1 MRWGY
6 LAFKTAWIELVGS
19 HFCLHTG
26 FDTILTDTSF
36 VICMW
41 GKTFPATAHESAKCV
56 KTRFWTTSVVDH
68 AFVDI
73 CAGRKEKCPS
83 FRRFKERVSVQQHWH
98 FDFNVTLII
107 GGMQFVR
114 IKKCTS
120 HVLFSQAC
128 FRAWHR
134 LQIQQF
140 TSSISLYQRQLKVA
154 PFRLLLKIL
163 PRNWIRV

>member
-6 LAFKTAWIELVGS
+6 LAFKSAWIELVGS

-36 VICMW
+36 VIRMW

-56 KTRFWTTSVVDH
+56 KTHFWTTSVVDH

-83 FRRFKERVSVQQHWH
+83 FRCFKKNLCAQHWH
-98 FDFNVTLII
+98 
-107 GGMQFVR
+107 
-114 IKKCTS
+114 IKK

-128 FRAWHR
+128 FRARHR

-140 TSSISLYQRQLKVA
+140 TSSIPLYQRQLKVA
-154 PFRLLLKIL
+154 PFRLLLKRL

>member
-6 LAFKTAWIELVGS
+6 LAFKSAWIELVGS

-36 VICMW
+36 VIRMW

-56 KTRFWTTSVVDH
+56 KTHFWTTSVVDH

-83 FRRFKERVSVQQHWH
+83 FRRFKKKISVQQHWH
-98 FDFNVTLII
+98 
-107 GGMQFVR
+107 

-140 TSSISLYQRQLKVA
+140 TSSIPLYQRQLKVA
-154 PFRLLLKIL
+154 PFRLLLQRL